1 MAIFSSRASR
11 ASRAGLWAYV
21 LLVALVAWPSRAH
34 AFDSLQGTRTETLSE
49 RSHTAVLTLARD
61 HAELVVRRSIWNAGK
76 QSDQATFFIQLPAGA
91 VATRLR
97 SRGIGPGAPWFEGEL
112 LEAEEAAA
120 KYKELTGIGGYY
132 PKDPALLSWRTQGLL
147 ALQVFPCPARSEKVV
162 EYTLQLPYEYRN
174 GARHLALPRLGA
186 AELPARVQLVS
197 ANAGD
202 GLWIDGRAFGS
213 GGTLPTPGDEP
224 LDLALTTAAASLEAE
239 LVSVPMASGR
249 ALTRFAVRAAPR
261 VSQLPKRAY
270 VVVLIDASRSTGAHF
285 EQAAKSATLAY
296 LSHLPDAHVEIMTFD
311 RAVRHQL
318 GGFGTPAAAGFAVQ
332 VLSLG
337 QLNGSDVDRALFEA
351 DQLLSTAPPG
361 APRRIALFT
370 DGLTRSTLTPQRLG
384 AALARS
390 GALVHVGLLQGGAPW
405 LQRVDDH
412 VWAEPIRATGGLVWS
427 AGAPDDA
434 NPTRELLQETGAIY
448 EEWARPLR
456 VDNLDAF
463 SDNFS
468 LADHVSLNS
477 LKEGEGT
484 AELYI
489 DARVSHS
496 VSVTGELWSTP
507 VKVLAAA
514 DPAQGKL
521 WSALVFGSPL
531 LSDLTE
537 PEMMTLALHGRA
549 VSPVTSYLAIEPGV
563 RPSTD
568 GLEELDGL
576 GVGFG
581 AGRVRMGGTKTSGR
595 APQLDLQ
602 AFLEKRLRREYQR
615 CGGTAEGASVDLET
629 TRSEIVRVEFS
640 ASDEPPD
647 GPLGT
652 CMTESVWLL
661 QLPEAFAEDWASF
674 HVELVHL

>member
-1 MAIFSSRASR
+1 MTKLSGRAR
-11 ASRAGLWAYV
+11 LWAF
-21 LLVALVAWPSRAH
+21 LLLATSVAWSARAH
-34 AFDSLQGTRTETLSE
+34 AVDSFHGTRTETLSE
-49 RSHTAVLTLARD
+49 RAHTAVLTLRRD
-61 HAELVVRRSIWNAGK
+61 YAELVVRRSVWNAGK
-76 QSDQATFFIQLPAGA
+76 QSDQAMFFIDLPEGA

-132 PKDPALLSWRTQGLL
+132 PKDPALLSWREPGLL
-147 ALQVFPCPARSEKVV
+147 ALQVFPCPPRSEKVV
-162 EYTLQLPYEYRN
+162 EYTLQLPYEYRG
-174 GARHLALPRLGA
+174 GARHLALPRMGA

-197 ANAGD
+197 GNSSD
-202 GLWIDGRAFGS
+202 GLWVDGRTFGS

-224 LDLALTTAAASLEAE
+224 LDLSLTTAAASLEAE

-249 ALTRFAVRAAPR
+249 VLTRVAVRAAPR

-270 VVVLIDASRSTGAHF
+270 VVVLIDASRSTGASF
-285 EQAAKSATLAY
+285 EQAVKSATLAY
-296 LSHLPDAHVEIMTFD
+296 LSHLPDAHVEVMTFD

-318 GGFGTPAAAGFAVQ
+318 GGFGMPAAAGFAVQ

-370 DGLTRSTLTPQRLG
+370 DGLTRSTLTPQRLR
-384 AALARS
+384 AALAQSR
-390 GALVHVGLLQGGAPW
+390 ALVHVGLLHGGAPW

-412 VWAEPIRATGGLVWS
+412 VWAEPIRATGGVVWS
-427 AGAPDDA
+427 AGAPDDVSPSKDDQQQVA
-434 NPTRELLQETGAIY
+434 AVY

-456 VDNLDAF
+456 IDNLSAF
-463 SDNFS
+463 SDNAS
-468 LADHVSLNS
+468 LVDHLRAIS
-477 LKEGEGT
+477 LKEGEGE
-484 AELYI
+484 AELFI
-489 DARVSHS
+489 DGRVSRS
-496 VSVTGELWSTP
+496 LSVTGELWSTP

-531 LSDLTE
+531 HHELTE
-537 PEMMTLALHGRA
+537 PEMMTLALNGRA

-568 GLEELDGL
+568 GLDQATQEGF
-576 GVGFG
+576 GFG
-581 AGRVRMGGTKTSGR
+581 AGRVRMGGTKTGGR
-595 APQLDLQ
+595 APYLDQQ
-602 AFLEKRLRREYQR
+602 AFLDKRLGREYQR

-629 TRSEIVRVEFS
+629 TRNEIVRVEFGS
-640 ASDEPPD
+640 SDEPPD

-674 HVELVHL
+674 HVELVHP